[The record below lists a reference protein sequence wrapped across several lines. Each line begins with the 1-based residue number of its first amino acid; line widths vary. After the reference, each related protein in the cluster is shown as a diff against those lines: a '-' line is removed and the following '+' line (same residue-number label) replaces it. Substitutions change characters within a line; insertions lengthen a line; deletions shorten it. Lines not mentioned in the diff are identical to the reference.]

1 MTSIIRTEGLTVEYG
16 EVRAVDNVNIEVNQG
31 EILGL
36 VGPNGAGKTAL
47 FRAIL
52 GLLPYRGRVALFGQD
67 HTMRKHLLPFIGYV
81 PQKMAFEPTFPA
93 IVSEVVSMGL
103 ISKRTVRGVDLI
115 SKGGFHQVSLS
126 KESSAAAERVAKSL
140 EAVGMDHLAD
150 RRIGSLSG
158 GEQQRV
164 FIAQSL
170 VRDPLL
176 MILDEPVTSM
186 DVESQTAFYSTIRRA
201 NRDHGI
207 TVVVSL
213 HDLDMLRQHS
223 DRVACM
229 NCQLCFHRDTKTF
242 FADEDCL
249 RMYTEASMQAHLH
262 THHHHNHED
271 GA

>member
-1 MTSIIRTEGLTVEYG
+1 MTSIVQTENLTVEYG
-16 EVRAVDNVNIEVNQG
+16 DVTAVDSVNIEVNQG
-31 EILGL
+31 EILGI

-52 GLLPYRGRVALFGQD
+52 GLHPYQGRVTLFGQD
-67 HTMRKHLLPFIGYV
+67 HVMRKHLLPFIGYV
-81 PQKMAFEPTFPA
+81 PQKMAFEQTFPA
-93 IVSEVVSMGL
+93 TVFEVVSMGI
-103 ISKRTVRGVDLI
+103 ISKRTAQGADLI
-115 SKGGFHQVSLS
+115 HQGGFRPVSLS
-126 KESSAAAERVAKSL
+126 KASSGDAERVAKSL

-186 DVESQTAFYSTIRRA
+186 DVESQVAFYSIIRQA

-213 HDLDMLRQHS
+213 HDLEMLRQHS

-229 NCQLCFHRDTKTF
+229 NCRLCFHGDTEAF

-262 THHHHNHED
+262 THHHNHKG

>member
-1 MTSIIRTEGLTVEYG
+1 MTSIVQTENLTVEYG
-16 EVRAVDNVNIEVNQG
+16 SVTAVDNVNIEVNQG
-31 EILGL
+31 EILGI

-52 GLLPYRGRVALFGQD
+52 GLQPYRGRVTLFGQD
-67 HTMRKHLLPFIGYV
+67 HTMRKHLLPFVGYV

-93 IVSEVVSMGL
+93 TVFEVVSMGI
-103 ISKRTVRGVDLI
+103 ISKRTVRGAELI
-115 SKGGFHQVSLS
+115 RRGEFRPVSLS
-126 KESSAAAERVAKSL
+126 RESSGDAERVTKSL

-158 GEQQRV
+158 GEQQRA

-186 DVESQTAFYSTIRRA
+186 DVESQAAFYSILRRA

-213 HDLDMLRQHS
+213 HDLEMLKEHS

-229 NCQLCFHRDTKTF
+229 NCQLCYHGDTETF

-249 RMYTEASMQAHLH
+249 RMYTEASMQAHLN
-262 THHHHNHED
+262 THHHDHEG